1 MSKRLP
7 RSNIASFIECMVRMF
22 KNSPAS
28 CDARLETF
36 DSDLLLPQPRKPDV
50 PRWKVYSG
58 NTQVD
63 KFMGLCGKVGEQK
76 WGKAAVLEPVGM
88 ALAQF
93 WHCQRCWF
101 DVVFVACSGWEKM
114 LTGTHKKAIF
124 FVCVLY
130 FALHKQSFACHN
142 DIYKKT
148 IEIFEHFLNSILN
161 RKVYTKTPKTMQFS
175 LQCMF
180 Y

>member
-7 RSNIASFIECMVRMF
+7 RSNIASFRECLVRMF

-28 CDARLETF
+28 CVACLETF
-36 DSDLLLPQPRKPDV
+36 DSVLLLPQPRKPDV

-63 KFMGLCGKVGEQK
+63 KFMGLCGRVGERK
-76 WGKAAVLEPVGM
+76 WGKATVLEPVGM

-101 DVVFVACSGWEKM
+101 DVVFVACSGWGKNVYRH
-114 LTGTHKKAIF
+114 TQKSYIF
-124 FVCVLY
+124 CVCVLY
-130 FALHKQSFACHN
+130 FALQKQSFACHI
-142 DIYKKT
+142 DISKKL
-148 IEIFEHFLNSILN
+148 IEIFENLLKFNIE
-161 RKVYTKTPKTMQFS
+161 
-175 LQCMF
+175 
-180 Y
+180 